1 MSALETVILLLI
13 VGSAVWLFMIRPNRK
28 QHVRLNHLPEQ
39 FIVFDLETTGL
50 DPSRHQIIEFGAIKV
65 NRDSTNHQTFQTLVK
80 PTRKVSTKITEITG
94 ITNEMLADGDTI
106 EEAYAAFMECV
117 GDLRLVSF
125 NADFDM
131 SFLNA
136 AAAAHGRVV
145 RNPVSC
151 ALKMARRA
159 WPGRKSYKLKDLA
172 RDGGLDTST
181 IHRALADARMAISV
195 YTAAAS
201 RLQTLD

>member
-1 MSALETVILLLI
+1 MEGT
-13 VGSAVWLFMIRPNRK
+13 AVWLFMIRPNRE

-106 EEAYAAFMECV
+106 EEAYAAFMEFV

-136 AAAAHGRVV
+136 AAAAQGRVV